1 MSIMRDLRQPA
12 FPATGLLL
20 VLVVAACS
28 TGAAASPT
36 PPVTAS
42 PTTAPATA
50 TSAPTATA
58 TPAAT
63 PAETPAAAASGAGG
77 GGRYGG
83 GHTATPA
90 PVGVIVIHVTMT
102 SGGAVLFG
110 PDDHALY
117 TSSSDSTDKSTCAGG
132 CLAAWPPLLVPAG
145 GTVKGAAGVTG
156 EVSWFKRSDG
166 THQVT
171 YKGLPL
177 YYFAS
182 DGQGTV
188 SGDGLGGFYAATP

>member
-1 MSIMRDLRQPA
+1 MNTRSLRHSA
-12 FPATGLLL
+12 FPAAFLLL
-20 VLVVAACS
+20 TFFVAACS
-28 TGAAASPT
+28 AGAAASPT
-36 PPVTAS
+36 PPATTNPTA
-42 PTTAPATA
+42 APPTA
-50 TSAPTATA
+50 TPAPTATA
-58 TPAAT
+58 TAAPT
-63 PAETPAAAASGAGG
+63 ATATAAPTATTSGG

-90 PVGVIVIHVTMT
+90 PVAGVVIHVTMT

-110 PDDHALY
+110 PNDHALY
-117 TSSSDSTDKSTCAGG
+117 TLTTDSTNKSTCSGG
-132 CLAAWPPLLVPAG
+132 CLAAWPPLLVSAG
-145 GTVKGAAGVTG
+145 GTVKGGAGVTG
-156 EVSWFKRSDG
+156 KLGSFTRSDG

-182 DGQGTV
+182 DGKGTV